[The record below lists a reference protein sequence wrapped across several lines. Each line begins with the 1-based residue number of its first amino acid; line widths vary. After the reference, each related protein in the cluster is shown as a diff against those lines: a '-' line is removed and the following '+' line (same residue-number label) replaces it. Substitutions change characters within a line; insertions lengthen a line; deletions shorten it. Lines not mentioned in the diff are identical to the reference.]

1 MVDTTKSN
9 MLGVQY
15 GTFELDTG
23 HEETFDDKPSEA
35 VGESWWGCAISIFKD
50 LFFCDSVV
58 LVWNT
63 VAGCVLQVSICD
75 NNVIISPSLVF
86 AT

>member
-1 MVDTTKSN
+1 

-35 VGESWWGCAISIFKD
+35 VGESW
-50 LFFCDSVV
+50 
-58 LVWNT
+58 
-63 VAGCVLQVSICD
+63 
-75 NNVIISPSLVF
+75 
-86 AT
+86 